1 MMPIGWTITL
11 IVFGVFA
18 AVAVMALLK
27 EGARADEISAAY
39 DEGYR
44 KGRESIHDEYE
55 KRRVMTD
62 KMYRRVMRIYN
73 GEVERMRLEV
83 KHLRVMAGLEQEG
96 VE

>member
-1 MMPIGWTITL
+1 MSPMVLVFVVPVTAVVTLAVWRKFHREITTDD
-11 IVFGVFA
+11 VS
-18 AVAVMALLK
+18 
-27 EGARADEISAAY
+27 EAY

-44 KGRESIHDEYE
+44 KASEKVHDEYE

-62 KMYRRVMRIYN
+62 KLYRRVMRIYN
-73 GEVERMRLEV
+73 GEIERARLEV

>member
-1 MMPIGWTITL
+1 MPIGWAITL
-11 IVFGVFA
+11 IVFAVFVE
-18 AVAVMALLK
+18 VAVMALLK

-62 KMYRRVMRIYN
+62 RMYRRVMRIYS
-73 GEVERMRLEV
+73 GEIERARLEV
-83 KHLRVMAGLEQEG
+83 RHLWVMAGMEQEG